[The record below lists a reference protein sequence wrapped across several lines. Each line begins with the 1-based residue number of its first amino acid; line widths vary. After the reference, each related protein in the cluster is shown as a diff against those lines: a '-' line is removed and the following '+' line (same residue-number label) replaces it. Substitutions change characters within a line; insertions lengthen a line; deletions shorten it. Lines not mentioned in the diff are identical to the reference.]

1 MNEKINSNYF
11 QCFRR
16 FLWKGAGYLKI
27 CFHYFLR
34 FKTAGGA
41 LSALTILKLQLVL
54 RFLGREENIAARM
67 NKNEMAEPVI
77 GEGSLPGKV
86 RNACKNVSQ

>member
-1 MNEKINSNYF
+1 MEGGG
-11 QCFRR
+11 
-16 FLWKGAGYLKI
+16 LLKV
-27 CFHYFLR
+27 FFYYFLR

-54 RFLGREENIAARM
+54 RFLGCEENIAAPM

>member
-1 MNEKINSNYF
+1 MEGGGLLKDL
-11 QCFRR
+11 
-16 FLWKGAGYLKI
+16 FLL
-27 CFHYFLR
+27 FLR

>member
-1 MNEKINSNYF
+1 MRKLIAIIFSALEGFYGRGRAIE
-11 QCFRR
+11 R
-16 FLWKGAGYLKI
+16 FVFI
-27 CFHYFLR
+27 IFLR

-54 RFLGREENIAARM
+54 CFLGCEENIAARM

-77 GEGSLPGKV
+77 REGSLPGKV